1 MPVPASWTVED
12 IGAAFVVKGT
22 RQKPAMTFLFLEGV
36 PFSNGGRGEN
46 LIAECIRQCH
56 QRTPTG
62 AMFRCIVFKSKARR
76 PSTVCKITSSINPR
90 APVAVNEYQAR

>member
-36 PFSNGGRGEN
+36 PFPTAVGARTLSPNAFRSAINARQPVQCSAASFSNRKRVD
-46 LIAECIRQCH
+46 LQPSVRS
-56 QRTPTG
+56 P
-62 AMFRCIVFKSKARR
+62 V
-76 PSTVCKITSSINPR
+76 PST
-90 APVAVNEYQAR
+90 PVHLSQ